1 MLCYAGFSALLYTIP
16 CSIRVAF
23 LLSSVSLAV
32 PCRRWCYIPFF
43 SSSGNLVPF
52 APSLLLAIV
61 KVAHRRLLLLYYL
74 RVLLV
79 YVSDTTWLEAQ
90 ICT

>member
-1 MLCYAGFSALLYTIP
+1 MLCRLFRSPLYDP
-16 CSIRVAF
+16 VLYPSG
-23 LLSSVSLAV
+23 LLAV
-32 PCRRWCYIPFF
+32 LRQSGRSLPTVVLHSLF